1 MSLNK
6 PMENQTIYLTQEGL
20 DELKQ
25 ELQTLRTKG
34 RQEIAQA
41 IADARA
47 QGDLSENAEYDAA
60 KDAQG
65 LLEAKIAKMEAQIS
79 KARIVDDSKIDTSK
93 AYILSKVKV
102 KNLKNGMEQ
111 TYQLVSQRE
120 MNLAK
125 GKISVD
131 SPVGKGLLGKTI
143 GDVVDIK
150 VPAGK
155 VQLEVLAISR

>member
-1 MSLNK
+1 
-6 PMENQTIYLTQEGL
+6 MENQTIYLTQEGL